1 MSKLVLEKANR
12 LAAAYCGPVNLHGEK
27 ETRET
32 VRRVTVF
39 HFPSWSFIQAANE
52 ASGFH
57 WFKPETRRFFCSS
70 IHRYFGNG
78 VFVTSEKAGFNDS
91 SRVFSVRLADES
103 GHIYTWNKF
112 GHFSESRAATA
123 AAKSLAA
130 LLGDGFT
137 VTDGEGQTFALDLPG
152 KLEAIR
158 ADLKK
163 WKGLYEQTCRE
174 QMENTEDGEA
184 ENLESSRRH
193 YFNGVERIEQQLA
206 EVQAVFNLKASRIP

>member
-1 MSKLVLEKANR
+1 MSKQVLQKANR
-12 LAAAYCGPVNLHGEK
+12 LAAAYSGPVNLHGEK

-32 VRRVTVF
+32 KRLVSVF

-70 IHRYFGNG
+70 IHRYFGSG
-78 VFVTSEKAGFNDS
+78 VFVTSEKAGFNNP

-112 GHFSESRAATA
+112 GHFSEHRSASA
-123 AAKSLAA
+123 AARNLAA

-137 VTDGEGQTFALDLPG
+137 VTDGEGQTFTLDLPS

-158 ADLKK
+158 KDLKK
-163 WKGLYEQTCRE
+163 WRGLYEQTCRE
-174 QMENTEDGEA
+174 QMEAREDSEA

-193 YFNGVERIEQQLA
+193 YFNGVERIEQQLS
-206 EVQAVFNLKASRIP
+206 EVQAVFNRKASRIS